1 MEKVKILIVGN
12 HTCANR
18 GDGAILR
25 GLLDSL
31 DKNFDGLLDIKIMS
45 RYPGASSYLLGRKI
59 DQDPLVKNNYKEK
72 FGRISSIIQF
82 FSERWYPKIVSNKI
96 EGKLFFDKIP
106 LPCHYENFIEEISK
120 YDVIIQVGGS
130 FFVDLYG
137 DKQFEHALLS
147 VYKNKPI
154 LLLGHS
160 LGPFERR
167 AFRRIAQTVFP
178 RVSEVVV
185 REKLSVDLYT
195 ELFPEKEQRQRLV
208 LSNDTAWLV
217 NTDNVSKQKLASK
230 YELDSKNK
238 YIAITVR
245 DLHPFDKR
253 LGVTQTDYENHFI
266 DLINKLINL
275 GYHIIALSTC
285 TGLDGYAKDD
295 RMVALRLKEGVNDKT
310 KMTVIMDELNDLEM
324 GGVFANCDLTIG
336 TRLHSTIISMR
347 FGTPAIAIY
356 YEHKSEG
363 IMKSLDY
370 GKRSIKID
378 KINCQS
384 TIELVEEIV
393 GNIEQERAELN
404 KKIDCIYKETEK
416 SLVDSLNAT
425 LRH

>member
-1 MEKVKILIVGN
+1 MN
-12 HTCANR
+12 
-18 GDGAILR
+18 
-25 GLLDSL
+25 
-31 DKNFDGLLDIKIMS
+31 

-96 EGKLFFDKIP
+96 EGNLFFDKIP
-106 LPCHYENFIEEISK
+106 LPYHYEKFIEEISK
-120 YDVIIQVGGS
+120 HDVIIQVGGS

-137 DKQFEHALLS
+137 DKQFEHVLLS

-167 AFRRIAQTVFP
+167 SFRRIAQTVFP
-178 RVSEVVV
+178 RVNEVVV

-217 NTDNVSKQKLASK
+217 NTDNVSKQKLANK
-230 YELDSKNK
+230 YEIDSQNK

-253 LGVTQTDYENHFI
+253 LGVTQTDYENRFT
-266 DLINKLINL
+266 DLINKLIDL
-275 GYHIIALSTC
+275 GYRIIALSTC

-295 RMVALRLKEGVNDKT
+295 RMIALRLKEGVNDKT

-324 GGVFANCDLTIG
+324 GAIFANCHLTIG

-370 GKRSIKID
+370 DKRSIKID
-378 KINCQS
+378 KINCPS
-384 TIELVEEIV
+384 TIELVEDIV
-393 GNIEQERAELN
+393 GNIEQERVKLN
-404 KKIDCIYKETEK
+404 EKVDSIYKETEK
-416 SLVDSLNAT
+416 SLVNSLNAT
-425 LRH
+425 LRN

>member
-1 MEKVKILIVGN
+1 MEKVKVLIVGN

-31 DKNFDGLLDIKIMS
+31 EKNFASTLDVTVMS

-82 FSERWYPKIVSNKI
+82 FSERWYPKILSNKI
-96 EGKLFFDKIP
+96 EGKLLFEKLP
-106 LPCHYENFIEEISK
+106 LPHHYEKFIEEVLK

-137 DKQFEHALLS
+137 DKQFEHVLLS
-147 VYKNKPI
+147 VYKDKPI

-167 AFRRIAQTVFP
+167 SFRTIAQTVFP
-178 RVSEVVV
+178 RVSEIVV
-185 REKLSVDLYT
+185 REQLSVELYNG
-195 ELFPEKEQRQRLV
+195 LFPEKEQRQRLV